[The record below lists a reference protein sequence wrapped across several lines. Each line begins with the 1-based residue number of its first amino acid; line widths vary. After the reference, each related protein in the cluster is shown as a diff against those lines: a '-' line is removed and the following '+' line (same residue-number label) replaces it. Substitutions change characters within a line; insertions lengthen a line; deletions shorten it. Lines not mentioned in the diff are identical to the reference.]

1 MQNFRPYQVLLFI
14 LLVLSLLFI
23 PSFLLPNGGT
33 KFLGVKWQFL
43 SFEEVLHPKK
53 QEKKDIAKIIQKV
66 DTSDINENLVK
77 HSGKTSGK
85 LGLAAG
91 GALSTESATSLHL
104 NELSSQNLFRF
115 FAQLQTA
122 SNEGRK
128 ISIFHYGDSQIEG
141 DRMTGYIRQRIQN
154 QFGGNGPG
162 MIPATNV
169 YNTQAFKQAFSSNFE
184 RLTSFW
190 GKKLSTRKYGA
201 MGSASII
208 LIDTSKSNR
217 GELTEG
223 WIEVEASKA
232 AFARARD
239 FNQVRC
245 FYTACV
251 KPCAVKV
258 YENNKLIH
266 EDSLIKDGLGH
277 SLDLSFPKTPGKLK
291 FVFSTTKSP
300 VFNGFALEGD
310 VGVQVV
316 NVAMRGSSGHAIS
329 AGDATLFRKMHNELN
344 TELVILQFGG
354 NSVHTFRDSSSV
366 RNYMRSFKS
375 QIQYIQRNRPSAA
388 ILVLGP
394 SDMSQM
400 VNGIFETYPYLSYC
414 VNQMKKSCDETGA
427 VFWDLYAAMG
437 GHNSMPSWVSQGLA
451 GKDYIHFTPRGA
463 SYASQLF
470 YDAFIAEYAKWVAGQ
485 TSPKKDATE

>member
-1 MQNFRPYQVLLFI
+1 VQNFRPYQVLLFI
-14 LLVLSLLFI
+14 VLVLSLLFI

-43 SFEEVLHPKK
+43 SFEEVVHPKK

-104 NELSSQNLFRF
+104 NESSSRNLFRF

-122 SNEGRK
+122 SDEGRK

-169 YNTQAFKQAFSSNFE
+169 YNTQAFKQTFSSNFE

-310 VGVQVV
+310 VGIQVV

-354 NSVHTFRDSSSV
+354 NSVHSFRDSSSV

-400 VNGIFETYPYLSYC
+400 VNGIFESYPYLSYC

-427 VFWDLYAAMG
+427 IFWDLYAAMG

-470 YDAFIAEYAKWVAGQ
+470 YDAFIAEYAKWVEGQ
-485 TSPKKDATE
+485 TSPKKDAAE

>member
-1 MQNFRPYQVLLFI
+1 MQNFRPYQVLLFVI
-14 LLVLSLLFI
+14 LVLSLLFI
-23 PSFLLPNGGT
+23 PSFLLPKGGA

-66 DTSDINENLVK
+66 DTSDINASLVK
-77 HSGKTSGK
+77 HLGKTSGK

-91 GALSTESATSLHL
+91 GELSTESATSLHL
-104 NELSSQNLFRF
+104 NELAKQNLFRF
-115 FAQLQTA
+115 FTQLKTVTE
-122 SNEGRK
+122 EGRK

-169 YNTQAFKQAFSSNFE
+169 YNTQTFKQTFSSNFE

-201 MGSASII
+201 MGSASIM
-208 LIDTSKSNR
+208 LIDTAKTNR
-217 GELTEG
+217 GEISEG
-223 WIEVEASKA
+223 WIEIEASKA

-245 FYTACV
+245 FYTSCF

-266 EDSLIKDGLGH
+266 EDSLIKDGLSH

-291 FVFSTTKSP
+291 FVFSTSKSP

-310 VGVQVV
+310 IGVQVV

-329 AGDATLFRKMHNELN
+329 GGDATLFRKMHNELN

-354 NSVHTFRDSSSV
+354 NSVHAFRDSSSV
-366 RNYMRSFKS
+366 RYYMRSFKS
-375 QIQYIQRNRPSAA
+375 QVQYIQKIRPSAA
-388 ILVLGP
+388 IVVIGP
-394 SDMSQM
+394 SDMSHM
-400 VNGIFETYPYLSYC
+400 VNGIFESYPYLPYC
-414 VNQMKKSCDETGA
+414 VNQMKKTCDETGA
-427 VFWDLYAAMG
+427 IFWDLYAAMG
-437 GHNSMPSWVSQGLA
+437 GRTSMPSWVSQGLA
-451 GKDYIHFTPRGA
+451 GRDYIHFTPKGA

-470 YDAFIAEYAKWVAGQ
+470 YDAFIAEYAKWLEAQSG
-485 TSPKKDATE
+485 TKKETAE

>member
-190 GKKLSTRKYGA
+190 GKKLSARKYGA